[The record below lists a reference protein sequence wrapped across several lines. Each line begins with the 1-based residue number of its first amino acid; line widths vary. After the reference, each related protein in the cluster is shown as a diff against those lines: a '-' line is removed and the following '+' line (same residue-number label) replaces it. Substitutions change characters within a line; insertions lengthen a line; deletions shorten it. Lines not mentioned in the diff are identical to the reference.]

1 MRGLENK
8 RLYRD
13 NEQAVLAG
21 VCKGLADYFDMDVSV
36 MRLIWV
42 LVSVFTTGVPT
53 LLIYII
59 MAIVVPNKTSIKYDS
74 KNDYTI
80 HKDEYEYDKED
91 YEINDDEYYR

>member
-1 MRGLENK
+1 MIGLENK
-8 RLYRD
+8 KLYRD

-21 VCKGLADYFDMDVSV
+21 VCKGLADYFDMDVSI

-80 HKDEYEYDKED
+80 HKDDYAYDKDEF
-91 YEINDDEYYR
+91 EIDEEEYYK